1 MLTKFIFIKS
11 PFSKFN
17 FKKFE
22 SQVSRTVQ
30 THLKNIHLN
39 SKTQNE
45 TLTFASLSNYH
56 HFRQPWNIQ
65 TNRDS
70 DGHGTCGPLY
80 VGKQA
85 V

>member
-1 MLTKFIFIKS
+1 
-11 PFSKFN
+11 
-17 FKKFE
+17 
-22 SQVSRTVQ
+22 VQ

-85 V
+85 VWPLLWKTQGSSRIQW